1 MLVLGIESSC
11 DDMSAAVV
19 ENGRKFLSCVV
30 SSQDNIHSKYGGIVP
45 ELASRRHIETV
56 IPVVE
61 EALREASLSIDEID
75 GIGVTYGPGLVGS
88 VLVGL
93 SFAKAVSLV
102 KGIPFV
108 GINHLEGHISTAF
121 FMGGITLPFVGLI
134 VSGGHT
140 LLCKVDSFGS
150 YTLLGQTRDD
160 AAGEAFDKV
169 AKLLNLG
176 YPGGAVI
183 DRLGK
188 RGNGKA
194 IAFPRPFI
202 SKDSLDFSFSGL
214 KTAVNRYVKEYG
226 VPEKQ
231 DLNDL
236 SASFQEAVVDVLVE
250 KTVTACRKNGVK
262 NIFISGGVAA
272 NSRLRTKMAERARK
286 EGLSLTVPPPKLC
299 TDNGVMIASA
309 AYYRLKTGES
319 SALDLNAI
327 ANLSL

>member
-1 MLVLGIESSC
+1 MLVLGIDSSC

-19 ENGRKFLSCVV
+19 EDGIKTLSCVV
-30 SSQDNIHSKYGGIVP
+30 SSQDEIHTRYGGIVP

-61 EALREASLSIDEID
+61 EALKEASLSIDEID

-88 VLVGL
+88 VLIGL
-93 SFAKAVSLV
+93 SFAKSVSFV

-121 FMGGITLPFVGLI
+121 LDDNVSLPFVALL

-140 LLCKVDSFGS
+140 LLSKVDSFGS
-150 YTLLGQTRDD
+150 YALLGQTRDD

-176 YPGGAVI
+176 YPGGVVI
-183 DRLGK
+183 DSLGR
-188 RGNGKA
+188 RGDSKA

-202 SKDSLDFSFSGL
+202 SKTSLDFSFSGL
-214 KTAVNRYVKEYG
+214 KTAVNRYVNEHG

-231 DLNDL
+231 GLNDL
-236 SASFQEAVVDVLVE
+236 AASFQEAVVDVLVE
-250 KTVTACRKNGVK
+250 KTIMACRQSGVK
-262 NIFISGGVAA
+262 SIFISGGVAA
-272 NSRLRTKMAERARK
+272 NSRLRTRMGERAHE

-309 AYYRLKTGES
+309 AYYRLKMGES
-319 SALDLNAI
+319 SPFDLNAI